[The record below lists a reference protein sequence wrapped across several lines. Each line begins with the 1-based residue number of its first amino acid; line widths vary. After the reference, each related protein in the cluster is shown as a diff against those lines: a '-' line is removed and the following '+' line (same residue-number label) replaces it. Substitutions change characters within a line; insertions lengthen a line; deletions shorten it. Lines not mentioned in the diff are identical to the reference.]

1 MPPEL
6 PAAGSSAVAYVFW
19 RRNIFD
25 LSIKLLLDS
34 SAKSNSGDFSLL
46 LTRVSSSP
54 DSSSPALC
62 SDSRF
67 ELRLGRRTGT
77 TSSSP

>member
-19 RRNIFD
+19 RRND